1 MIIPY
6 NGKKEWR
13 VKDPN
18 RVESVDRALVLLQ
31 VLGTR
36 GRLSVSDAAAEIG
49 VAASTAH
56 RLLATLVRRRFAVQG
71 PGRLYY
77 PGPELNWRTN
87 SPTGSQL
94 IRLMRPL
101 IDQVHAATRETVHI
115 MVPVGADV
123 RLLDGLESEEQLR
136 VGLRIGARM
145 PAYCAAGGK
154 AMFADLDWSE
164 VEALH
169 PNGLRPWPT
178 AKIQDMEALR
188 RHVLLARKRGYSTN
202 ADETERGVTV
212 IGVSIRA
219 PNGRPLAAMT
229 VATPTARYDSRCE
242 TAFAEA
248 LAVVRVVAEREVEQH
263 Q

>member
-1 MIIPY
+1 MQR
-6 NGKKEWR
+6 K
-13 VKDPN
+13 KDPN
-18 RVESVDRALVLLQ
+18 RIESVDRALALLQ

-36 GRLSVSDAAAEIG
+36 GRLSVSDAAAEIE
-49 VAASTAH
+49 VAPSTAH
-56 RLLATLVRRRFAVQG
+56 RLLATLVRRKFAVQG

-87 SPTGSQL
+87 SPSGSHL
-94 IRLMRPL
+94 IRLMRP
-101 IDQVHAATRETVHI
+101 IVDRVHSSTRETVHI

-154 AMFADLDWSE
+154 AMFADIDWSE

-169 PNGLRPWPT
+169 PSGLRPWPT
-178 AKIQDMEALR
+178 AKIFDMETLR
-188 RHVLLARKRGYSTN
+188 RHVSLARKRGYSIN

-229 VATPTARYDSRCE
+229 VATPTARYDTACE
-242 TAFAEA
+242 AEFAKA
-248 LAVVRVVAEREVEQH
+248 LAAARTEAESAVEMH
-263 Q
+263 G

>member
-1 MIIPY
+1 MY
-6 NGKKEWR
+6 QKN
-13 VKDPN
+13 DPH
-18 RVESVDRALVLLQ
+18 RIASVDRALALLQ
-31 VLGTR
+31 ALGTR
-36 GRLSVSDAAAEIG
+36 GRLSVSDAAAEID

-56 RLLATLVRRRFAVQG
+56 RLLATLVRRKFAVQG

-77 PGPELNWRTN
+77 PGPELSWRTN
-87 SPTGSQL
+87 SPAGSQL

-101 IDQVHAATRETVHI
+101 IEQVHAATHETVHI

-123 RLLDGLESEEQLR
+123 RLLDGLESEQQLR
-136 VGLRIGARM
+136 VATRIGARM
-145 PAYCAAGGK
+145 PGYCAAGGK
-154 AMFADLDWSE
+154 AMFADLDWAE

-178 AKIQDMEALR
+178 AKILDMDTLR
-188 RHVLLARKRGYSTN
+188 RQVLLARKRGYSIN

-229 VATPTARYDSRCE
+229 VASPTARYDEHCE
-242 TAFAEA
+242 AEYSKVLSA
-248 LAVVRVVAEREVEQH
+248 ARVAAEREIEQTS
-263 Q
+263 

>member
-1 MIIPY
+1 MQQK
-6 NGKKEWR
+6 N
-13 VKDPN
+13 DPN
-18 RVESVDRALVLLQ
+18 RIASVDRALALLQ

-56 RLLATLVRRRFAVQG
+56 RLLATLVRRKFAIQG

-77 PGPELNWRTN
+77 PGPEMNWRTN
-87 SPTGSQL
+87 SPSGNQL
-94 IRLMRPL
+94 LRLMRPL
-101 IDQVHAATRETVHI
+101 IDRVHAATKETVHM

-123 RLLDGLESEEQLR
+123 RLLDGMESEQQLR
-136 VGLRIGARM
+136 VATRIGARM
-145 PAYCAAGGK
+145 PGYCAAGGK
-154 AMFADLDWSE
+154 AMFADLEWSE

-178 AKIQDMEALR
+178 AKIHDMETLHR
-188 RHVLLARKRGYSTN
+188 QIVLARKRGYSIN

-229 VATPTARYDSRCE
+229 VATPTARYDARCE
-242 TAFAEA
+242 AEFAKV
-248 LAVVRVVAEREVEQH
+248 LAAARIAAEKEVEQPA